1 MPPDAHKQPLETV
14 AERHDGELAAPGTG
28 LEQQV
33 AARTAELAVAND
45 ALAQANAHLKAGYIT
60 TLKVFSSLIEIRR
73 SDLAGH
79 ARRVADLALRMAIKL
94 GLDEKQA
101 QDVFMAGLLHDIG
114 KLGFSDELLA
124 TPVAL
129 MSSKQTAEYRQHVVR
144 AGQLLMPLV
153 DLHAAAAC
161 VGAQL
166 ERFDGT
172 GFPERLFEQ
181 AIPMGARILAVA
193 GDYDNLQLG
202 VLAQRRLNDQE
213 ARVAIQRGSATRYD
227 PLVVDALME
236 ILGTAVT
243 KEPEPV
249 STREA
254 PVSARALLP
263 GMVLERDLIAPSGL
277 LVLSAGHELDAHMIE
292 KLVDFQRSNKVELRA
307 YVVRTPSEGT

>member
-292 KLVDFQRSNKVELRA
+292 KLVDFQRSNNVELRA